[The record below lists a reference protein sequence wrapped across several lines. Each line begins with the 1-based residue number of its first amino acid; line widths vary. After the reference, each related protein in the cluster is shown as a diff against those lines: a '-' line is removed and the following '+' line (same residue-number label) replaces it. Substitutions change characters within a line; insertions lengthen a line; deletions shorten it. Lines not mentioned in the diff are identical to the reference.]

1 MGGTEQTCS
10 TFYGAGNLGKISSAF
25 WKNKIQ
31 SIECRKHKHKHN
43 YVYSV

>member
-10 TFYGAGNLGKISSAF
+10 TFYGAGNLSTISSAF
-25 WKNKIQ
+25 GTNKKQTTELSEHKNM
-31 SIECRKHKHKHN
+31 HN